1 MGSFSNLFRSHR
13 YSPVEKLYLSQL
25 KGSLRESMSNLC
37 IGGIG
42 KNMGSQ
48 VLIPLQAVQN
58 GEEAGRFR

>member
-1 MGSFSNLFRSHR
+1 
-13 YSPVEKLYLSQL
+13 
-25 KGSLRESMSNLC
+25 MSNLC